1 MSIDFKAIFQNA
13 LDAGVD
19 AAQPGGKEAEKWIVQ
34 TAEANANSLVAISTA
49 LAKDEIS
56 PGTAS
61 MLFRQNERTM
71 EAEALALSVI
81 VQATAQAAINAFMN
95 SLRAGLSAALKI
107 AI

>member
-1 MSIDFKAIFQNA
+1 MSIDLKAIFQNA
-13 LDAGVD
+13 LNAGVD
-19 AAQPGGKEAEKWIVQ
+19 AVKPGGKAAEQWIVQ
-34 TAEANANSLVAISTA
+34 IAEANAKSLLAISTA

-71 EAEALALSVI
+71 EAETLALSVI